1 MATEMG
7 PVMRIVGIAGSL
19 RPGAYVWRLLEAAAR
34 ELPATV
40 DFEIWRGLEQVPPFE
55 DGELPRPVAD
65 LWHLLSAAD
74 GALITAPAHS
84 AVPPQLG
91 HTLDWISSA
100 RGGAV
105 LVGKP
110 VGVVTACPRAHE
122 GMWTQIQLRRAL
134 GAAGAVVCG
143 AELAVS
149 PTPDQFDADG
159 RLADQAY
166 RNRLRDVLDEI
177 CSPSLARAGSLGG
190 SVV

>member
-1 MATEMG
+1 
-7 PVMRIVGIAGSL
+7 MRIIGIAGSL
-19 RPGAYVWRLLEAAAR
+19 RTGSYVWRLLEAAAR

-40 DFEIWRGLEQVPPFE
+40 DFEIWRGLDQVPPVG
-55 DGELPRPVAD
+55 DGELPGPVAD
-65 LWHLLSAAD
+65 LWHRLSAAD

-84 AVPPQLG
+84 TLPPQLG
-91 HTLDWISSA
+91 HTLDWIASA

-149 PTPDQFDADG
+149 TPPERFDAAG
-159 RLADQAY
+159 RLADLGD
-166 RNRLRDVLDEI
+166 RDRLRKVLDEI
-177 CSPSLARAGSLGG
+177 CAPSFAGAGSLRR
-190 SVV
+190 SAV

>member
-1 MATEMG
+1 
-7 PVMRIVGIAGSL
+7 MRIVGIAGSL

-34 ELPATV
+34 ELPETV
-40 DFEIWRGLEQVPPFE
+40 DFEIWRGLDQVPSFE
-55 DGELPRPVAD
+55 EGELPRPVAD
-65 LWHLLSAAD
+65 LWHRLSAAD
-74 GALITAPAHS
+74 GVLITAPAHS
-84 AVPPQLG
+84 ALPAQLG

-149 PTPDQFDADG
+149 PAPDQFDAAG
-159 RLADQAY
+159 RLADQEY
-166 RNRLRDVLDEI
+166 RGRLRDVLEEI
-177 CSPSLARAGSLGG
+177 CSPSFAGAGSLGR
-190 SVV
+190 STV